1 MRLANLSDK
10 SKNNIRAISIS
21 LLLPI
26 WSIFTNTMPTHF
38 DFLNWLAISFILY
51 CMWQAIYLISK
62 NEEERKWLKILI
74 SNLLVIAFGYVF
86 FVMVI
91 LHDIDNFKWLFV
103 FKLLIV
109 AILFRFIQFGIRA
122 NDDRDRLKME
132 KQQMLAENYRV
143 QLQELRTKVD
153 PHFLFNSLNTLRVMV
168 RNGNKE
174 SERFIMSLSDFYRQ
188 TLKYNESSVVTIEEE
203 MGVLNSYL
211 FLMKARNQG
220 AVCVKSELPEAIMNY
235 KVPTLSM
242 QILIENCFKH
252 NSMSTSSPLQIDV
265 YSNDNY
271 ICVRNNIQPK
281 MTQSQHSGFGLSNI
295 RKRYDLLGVI
305 NDSVII
311 NKTEEHFEV
320 KLKLI
325 K

>member
-1 MRLANLSDK
+1 MLANLSER

-26 WSIFTNTMPTHF
+26 WNIFTNTMPTHI
-38 DFLNWLAISFILY
+38 DFLNWLTISFILY
-51 CMWQAIYLISK
+51 CLWQAIYLSSR
-62 NEEERKWLKILI
+62 NEEKKKWLKELV
-74 SNLLVIAFGYVF
+74 SSVLVIVFGYF
-86 FVMVI
+86 IFVVVL
-91 LHDIDNFKWLFV
+91 LHDIETFRWIFI
-103 FKLLIV
+103 FKLFMV
-109 AILFRFIQFGIRA
+109 TILFRIIQFGIRA
-122 NDDRDRLKME
+122 SDDRSRLQME

-153 PHFLFNSLNTLRVMV
+153 PHFLFNSLNTLRIMV
-168 RNGNKE
+168 RNGNIE
-174 SERFIMSLSDFYRQ
+174 SEKFIMSLSDFYRQ
-188 TLKYNESSVVTIEEE
+188 TLKYNESSVVTIAEE
-203 MGVLNSYL
+203 MDVLNSYL
-211 FLMKARNQG
+211 FLMQARNKG
-220 AVCVKSELPEAIMNY
+220 AVYVKSDLPKTIMND

-252 NSMSTSSPLQIDV
+252 NRMSESSPLKIDV
-265 YSNDNY
+265 YQDDNY

-295 RKRYDLLGVI
+295 HKRYDLLGYTD
-305 NDSVII
+305 NSVII
-311 NKTEEHFEV
+311 NKTEKHFEV